1 MTLVTIPF
9 GGRPLSFEIP
19 APNLAE
25 ILSPQPSRPL
35 KNLPA
40 AIEAALERPIGQ
52 EPLERRVKAGDR
64 VLIISDD
71 ITRLTP
77 SDRLI
82 PPLLTRLNRAGVPD
96 RRIASIMAL
105 GTHRY
110 MTEAEMIAKVGE
122 AVYRRI
128 HVFNHE
134 WRDPEALV
142 DVGFSSRGTP
152 LKVNRAVI
160 EADVIIGL
168 GAIVPHH
175 IAGFSGSSKIIQPGV
190 CGAATTAATHI
201 LSCDGGGDSFL
212 GHEDNPVRR
221 DMDDMAEKVGLQT
234 IFNVVM
240 DSEGGVVGVFY
251 GAMRAAFRQG
261 VKLAR
266 KIYGIRYHETPDIVV
281 ANSYP
286 CDLDFW
292 QSHKAQYPAVRMVR
306 PGGTIIVCTPAPE
319 GVSPVHTDLLDFT
332 AWPSGKIR
340 AAYRRGDLKNGVAT
354 ALAMAWAMVREK
366 ASVITYSPG
375 IPAED
380 KARLG
385 HIHAPDI
392 QWAIEE
398 AFRRQGPRARI
409 SVLTHAPDTLPIGP
423 GAALVK
429 SS

>member
-9 GGRPLSFEIP
+9 GGRPIGFEVP

-25 ILSPQPSRPL
+25 ILSPHPSRPL
-35 KNLPA
+35 ENLST
-40 AIEAALERPIGQ
+40 AIEQALERPIDQ
-52 EPLERRVKAGDR
+52 EPLERRVKSSDR

-77 SDRLI
+77 SDHLI
-82 PPLLTRLNRAGVPD
+82 PPLLARLNRAGVPD
-96 RRIASIMAL
+96 RRIACIMAL

-110 MTEAEMIAKVGE
+110 MTEAEMITKVGE
-122 AVYRRI
+122 AVFHRI
-128 HVFNHE
+128 NVFNHE
-134 WRDPEALV
+134 WRDPKALV
-142 DVGFSSRGTP
+142 DVGHSRRGTP
-152 LKVNRAVI
+152 LKVNRAVN

-175 IAGFSGSSKIIQPGV
+175 IAGFSGSSKIIQPGI

-201 LSCDGGGDSFL
+201 LSCEGGGDSFL
-212 GHEDNPVRR
+212 GHEDNPVRH
-221 DMDDMAEKVGLQT
+221 DMDDMAEKVGLQS

-240 DSEGGVVGVFY
+240 DSEGSVVGVFY
-251 GAMRAAFRQG
+251 GAMRAAFKLG

-266 KIYGIRYHETPDIVV
+266 EIYGIRYHETADIVV

-292 QSHKAQYPAVRMVR
+292 QSHKAQYPALRLVR

-319 GVSPVHTDLLDFT
+319 GVSPVHTELLDFT
-332 AWPSGKIR
+332 AWPSDKIR
-340 AAYRRGDLKNGVAT
+340 EAYRRGDLKNGVAT
-354 ALAMAWAMVREK
+354 ALAMAWAMVRER
-366 ASVITYSPG
+366 ASIITYSPG
-375 IPAED
+375 IPPED
-380 KARLG
+380 KAQLG

-392 QWAIEE
+392 QWAVEQ
-398 AFRRQGPRARI
+398 ALRRQGPTARI

-423 GAALVK
+423 DEALEK
-429 SS
+429 LP